1 MKKNFIYILKNNYKN
16 KILIIIILLLILIFI
31 IKGTNIKQNSNYLK
45 DELLTLYN
53 ITTPIEYLHSG
64 GGNLG
69 NVLLIL
75 NNLINICE
83 NIKCKYIV
91 TPPGLDELIKNIIFY
106 KEYNIT
112 ILPCSFKTKLT
123 YL

>member
-31 IKGTNIKQNSNYLK
+31 IKDTNIKQNSNFLK
-45 DELLTLYN
+45 DELL
-53 ITTPIEYLHSG
+53 I
-64 GGNLG
+64 
-69 NVLLIL
+69 LIL